1 MTDPLIDPA
10 ELAECL
16 GETVILDA
24 TYYLPPDPE
33 RSRSDVAALRI
44 PGAVL
49 FEIDEIADT
58 AAPLAHMMPD
68 AERFAEA
75 MGELGIDG
83 SRPVVVYD
91 RSALHFSAPRVWYT
105 LTLFGA
111 PDVRVLNGGLAAWQ
125 SGGYETASGPLP
137 APAPVAR
144 RSWSPDLSRVLGGA
158 EMANVVARGGTH
170 ILDARPAGR
179 FFGRDPEPRAGLT
192 SGHMPGASS
201 LPFTELTGPDGRF
214 LDAPAL
220 REKIGD
226 GPTAGTVVTCGSGMT
241 ACTLA
246 LGLARIGREATL
258 YDGSW
263 AEWGTGQLGPIES

>member
-10 ELAECL
+10 ELAEIL
-16 GETVILDA
+16 DTAVILDA

-33 RSRSDVAALRI
+33 RSRNDVASLRI

-58 AAPLAHMMPD
+58 SAPLAHMMPD

-75 MGELGIDG
+75 MAELGIDG
-83 SRPVVVYD
+83 SRPVVIYD
-91 RSALHFSAPRVWYT
+91 RSGMHFSAPRVWYT
-105 LTLFGA
+105 LTLFGV

-125 SGGYETASGPLP
+125 AGGHETASGSLP
-137 APAPVAR
+137 EPAPVAR
-144 RSWSPDLSRVLGGA
+144 RGWTPDLSRVLDGKA
-158 EMANVVARGGTH
+158 MADTVARGGTP
-170 ILDARPAGR
+170 ILDARPEGR
-179 FFGRDPEPRAGLT
+179 FHGRDPEPRAGLT

-220 REKIGD
+220 REKIGA
-226 GPTAGTVVTCGSGMT
+226 GPASGTIVTCGSGMT

-246 LGLARIGREATL
+246 LGLARIGRDATL

-263 AEWGTGQLGPIES
+263 AEWGSGLLGPINS